1 MLDKV
6 SSLLTQVGERILTWR
21 ERSISTGRWEGTQLK
36 TAADFEAHRML
47 ARGLTEI
54 LSVPCISEEDAASH
68 GPVRHDTHWLLDPID
83 GTASFAEG
91 YSGFVTQV
99 ALMVSG
105 RPVLGVVHAPALDL
119 TYRAER
125 SGRATCNGA
134 PIYCTPSVQRRPIL
148 VDNYPEPRGVSR
160 MVYDKLGCENY
171 LESGS
176 IGLKIC
182 RIADG
187 SADIFV
193 KDVTIRDW
201 DVAPGE
207 LILSRAGGFLLT
219 MSGDPIPYQGLFER
233 RGLIA
238 AGNQEVLSAALNC
251 TRDFLGDNS

>member
-1 MLDKV
+1 
-6 SSLLTQVGERILTWR
+6 
-21 ERSISTGRWEGTQLK
+21 
-36 TAADFEAHRML
+36 
-47 ARGLTEI
+47 
-54 LSVPCISEEDAASH
+54 
-68 GPVRHDTHWLLDPID
+68 
-83 GTASFAEG
+83 
-91 YSGFVTQV
+91 
-99 ALMVSG
+99 
-105 RPVLGVVHAPALDL
+105 
-119 TYRAER
+119 
-125 SGRATCNGA
+125 
-134 PIYCTPSVQRRPIL
+134 
-148 VDNYPEPRGVSR
+148 